1 MAATDGNLWITT
13 YWRGVDYFDKKAGKF
28 IHYNTQTVPGLASDN
43 IWSVVDGGDGKL
55 YMGHVHHGFSVL
67 SLKDKKVKNF
77 MHDPEDPVSLPGNG
91 VTCIYKD
98 LSGNIWLGTD
108 RGWHCS
114 IRKPKILSIFIIV
127 RTGFLIPY
135 LISDN
140 LMGINFGL
148 PWNLEE

>member
-108 RGWHCS
+108 RGLALFNPEAENFIHFHHS
-114 IRKPKILSIFIIV
+114 EDGVPHTVFDIRQFDGNKLWIA
-127 RTGFLIPY
+127 
-135 LISDN
+135 
-140 LMGINFGL
+140 M
-148 PWNLEE
+148 

>member
-1 MAATDGNLWITT
+1 
-13 YWRGVDYFDKKAGKF
+13 
-28 IHYNTQTVPGLASDN
+28 
-43 IWSVVDGGDGKL
+43 
-55 YMGHVHHGFSVL
+55 
-67 SLKDKKVKNF
+67 

-108 RGWHCS
+108 RGLALFN
-114 IRKPKILSIFIIV
+114 PEAEILSIFIIV